1 MFFTLF
7 WMDCVGLKVSY
18 CLSLLWCSNVWYLQ
32 HQATL
37 CVVSLVVYAQ
47 RGVLSLMDPQTYGR
61 PEFIVVTNKRQDK
74 DPNMQQ
80 DTVTLEIDEDEMEI
94 DKI

>member
-1 MFFTLF
+1 
-7 WMDCVGLKVSY
+7 
-18 CLSLLWCSNVWYLQ
+18 
-32 HQATL
+32 
-37 CVVSLVVYAQ
+37 
-47 RGVLSLMDPQTYGR
+47 MDPQTYGR